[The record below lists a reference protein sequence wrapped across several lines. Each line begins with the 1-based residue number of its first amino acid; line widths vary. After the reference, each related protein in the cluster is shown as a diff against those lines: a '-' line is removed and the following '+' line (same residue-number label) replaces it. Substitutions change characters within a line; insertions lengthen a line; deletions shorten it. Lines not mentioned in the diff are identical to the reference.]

1 MTLDTTQQRFGHA
14 LNFDYPAHPQ
24 QPAFSNPWSSSSAP
38 QPPTSNS
45 SLFVGSQHPS
55 ALSHHSLMAS
65 KAPGP
70 RTSSS
75 GSSLGSYGSMP
86 VSTPS
91 ADLLHM
97 NRMHTTSAAYGD
109 ATYATTASP
118 VSGHFASTSAAPY
131 ETMGY
136 APAPLRPPPFG
147 MAPESES
154 TRRYSQTFVTPSN
167 PRRTTSN
174 ETTEASHLMIEGAS
188 QTLSTP
194 ATACSP

>member
-1 MTLDTTQQRFGHA
+1 MTMDTTQQRFGHA

-45 SLFVGSQHPS
+45 SLFVGNQHPS

-70 RTSSS
+70 RAGSSS

-86 VSTPS
+86 VPTSS
-91 ADLLHM
+91 ADLMHM
-97 NRMHTTSAAYGD
+97 NRMHTTSAATYGD
-109 ATYATTASP
+109 PTYATTASP

-131 ETMGY
+131 ETLGY
-136 APAPLRPPPFG
+136 APAPLRPPFG

-154 TRRYSQTFVTPSN
+154 SRRYSQTFVPSPGN
-167 PRRTTSN
+167 KK
-174 ETTEASHLMIEGAS
+174 SH
-188 QTLSTP
+188 
-194 ATACSP
+194 C